1 MSHRMNAVAV
11 VVGVVLLGA
20 VPAGAQTD
28 APRTAWGQPDLQGV
42 WDFRTITPMQR
53 PERLADQE
61 FLTEEEAADLDRA
74 AFDRNTRL
82 YEQDAERTETG
93 GNVDRRGA
101 GQAPGSYNQ
110 FWIDSGTKTVGTR
123 RTSLIIDPPN
133 GRMPSTTPAG
143 QARAEAARVYRRE
156 HPSDSYVDFSAGV
169 RCILGFNA
177 GPPFTPSAYNNN
189 MQLFQTPDHVV
200 VVTEMV
206 HTARIIPLDGS
217 PHLPSNVQQWSGD
230 SRGHWEGET
239 LVVET
244 TNHTDKTR
252 WRGSTPDMRLVER
265 FTRVDAET
273 LLYEF
278 TVTDPKTWTAP
289 WTAAVPLLLNP
300 EPMFEYACHEGN
312 YSMGVMLAGTRE
324 EEKAAAEQP

>member
-200 VVTEMV
+200 IMTEMV
-206 HTARIIPLDGS
+206 NTSRVIPIDGG
-217 PHLPSNVQQWSGD
+217 PHLPDTDREWTGD
-230 SRGHWEGET
+230 
-239 LVVET
+239 
-244 TNHTDKTR
+244 
-252 WRGSTPDMRLVER
+252 
-265 FTRVDAET
+265 
-273 LLYEF
+273 
-278 TVTDPKTWTAP
+278 
-289 WTAAVPLLLNP
+289 
-300 EPMFEYACHEGN
+300 
-312 YSMGVMLAGTRE
+312 
-324 EEKAAAEQP
+324 